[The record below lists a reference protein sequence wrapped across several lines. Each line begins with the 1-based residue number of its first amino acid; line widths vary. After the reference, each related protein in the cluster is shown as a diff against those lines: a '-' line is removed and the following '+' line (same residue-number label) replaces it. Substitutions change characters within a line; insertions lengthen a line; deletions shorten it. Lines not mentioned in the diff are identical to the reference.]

1 MNTMQ
6 HIQQQ
11 TALVLTVLTVAIVGP
26 SGWILAHLD
35 HYKSRGW
42 CSWDSSSNVKIN
54 LFLIN
59 LNFTLFMI
67 GFVLFFLSDRCSSD
81 THHQVS
87 GALRG
92 GGTTTSFM
100 NNFLWLGQHLL
111 SVFEGTMDPQLTG
124 TGNQTPA
131 LSLQKHL
138 IAPLHSEL
146 KRRQRKEETECLDSN
161 GKTVGSFLLNAGGM
175 ETRNGWWYRA
185 KVSSLSHIWLKREKK
200 MSVLY

>member
-11 TALVLTVLTVAIVGP
+11 TALVLTVLTVAILGP

-42 CSWDSSSNVKIN
+42 CSWDSSAIVKIK

-59 LNFTLFMI
+59 LNFTLFMHS
-67 GFVLFFLSDRCSSD
+67 FFFKWPVQFRY
-81 THHQVS
+81 TPS
-87 GALRG
+87 GVRSAPEVEPPLPSWI
-92 GGTTTSFM
+92 TSFD
-100 NNFLWLGQHLL
+100 LDSTYL
-111 SVFEGTMDPQLTG
+111 SVLEGTMDPQLTG
-124 TGNQTPA
+124 TGNQIPA

-138 IAPLHSEL
+138 IAPLHTEL
-146 KRRQRKEETECLDSN
+146 KWRQRKEETECLDSN

-175 ETRNGWWYRA
+175 ETRNGWKYRA
-185 KVSSLSHIWLKREKK
+185 KVSSLSHIWLQQDKK
-200 MSVLY
+200 MSVLF